1 MTKIYIKLKSFD
13 SIQLKKSSAYI
24 KNIINFIFQLNI
36 SEIPLPVKRR
46 FITIMKSPHKYKK
59 AREQYQQLIYKK
71 LLIIELNEN
80 NKYFMNLISNISK
93 NILLPGVEIELLYKY
108 KTEINLNLK
117 LN

>member
-1 MTKIYIKLKSFD
+1 MTKIYIKLKSFE
-13 SIQLKKSSAYI
+13 SNQLKKSSLYI
-24 KNIINFIFQLNI
+24 KNILTLIFHFNV
-36 SEIPLPVKRR
+36 SEVSLPVKRR

-71 LLIIELNEN
+71 LLIIELNEKN
-80 NKYFMNLISNISK
+80 QYFMNIISNICK
-93 NILLPGVEIELLYKY
+93 NIHLPGVEIELFYKY